1 MGSIRV
7 MLVEDHPLFRQGLER
22 LITMAPDMDVICEL
36 SNGAEVL
43 TKVRMQMPDVIV
55 MDVNLPEK
63 NGLVI
68 TREVK
73 AEFPDINIVI
83 LTAYTDE
90 EQLFHAIRAGASAY
104 YPKDVLPESFLDGIR
119 EVHNG
124 KYVINNRVMSEA
136 KMAPWLLKQFKSLA
150 PNGEPSD
157 EMFIPLSPR
166 ETEILM
172 FITKGY
178 SNKEVAYHL
187 GISRQ
192 TVKNHM
198 TSILRKLD
206 VNDRTQ
212 AAVYALRHGWIRLED
227 TKYDL

>member
-1 MGSIRV
+1 MNSIRV
-7 MLVEDHPLFRQGLER
+7 MLVEDHPLFREGLER
-22 LITMAPDMDVICEL
+22 IILNAPDMKVISKL
-36 SNGAEVL
+36 SNGDEVL
-43 TKVRMQMPDVIV
+43 MKVREKLPDVIV
-55 MDVNLPEK
+55 MDINLPKK
-63 NGLVI
+63 NGLII

-73 AEFPDINIVI
+73 SEFPEINIIVI
-83 LTAYTDE
+83 TAYTDE

-104 YPKDVLPESFLDGIR
+104 YGKDVHPEDLLQGIR
-119 EVHNG
+119 EVRKG
-124 KYVINNRVMSEA
+124 RYVIHNKVMSES
-136 KMAPWLLKQFKSLA
+136 KMAPWLLKQFKELA
-150 PNGEPSD
+150 PNGEPND